1 MALELRKAQRNQAYL
16 KLGISAPSGGGKTVG
31 ALLIAYGLLKEKYPK
46 LSDDEIWGKI
56 AIVDTE
62 NGSGQL
68 YVGSELA
75 DTKIKAYNVITIDP
89 PFEVQKYTKALE
101 LCYEAGMEV
110 CILDSTTH
118 AWSGEG
124 GLLEQ
129 QGAIAKRTG
138 NSYTAW
144 RDITPQHS
152 MFVNKMLQIPMHII
166 ATIRSKQ
173 EYVQERTDNG
183 KNTVR
188 KLGMEPEQRKGMEY
202 EFTVFFEIDAEHNA
216 FGAKDRTSIFDQR
229 SFQITPDVGK
239 KLQKWLNTSS
249 DVEGEVLAVAKEEK
263 TLSGFKTEVIAKL
276 RSLGGRD
283 VPEVVEIVEK
293 HAKGPNPNVITDMGT
308 LEALYADLEEYEQKI
323 KNS

>member
-1 MALELRKAQRNQAYL
+1 MALELRKAQRSKAYL
-16 KLGISAPSGGGKTVG
+16 KLGIAAPSGGGKTVG

-46 LSDDEIWGKI
+46 LSDSEIWAKI

-68 YVGSELA
+68 YVGSELSE
-75 DTKIKAYNVITIDP
+75 TKIGEYNVITIDP
-89 PFEVQKYTKALE
+89 PFEVQKYTQALS
-101 LCYEAGMEV
+101 LCEQAGMEV

-144 RDITPQHS
+144 RDITPQHNL
-152 MFVNKMLQIPMHII
+152 FVNKMLQVPMHII

-173 EYVQERTDNG
+173 EYVQEKGDNG
-183 KNTVR
+183 KSTVR

-202 EFTVFFEIDAEHNA
+202 EFTTFFEISAEHDA

-229 SFQITPDVGK
+229 NFRITPDVGR
-239 KLQKWLNTSS
+239 KLQRWLDTGV
-249 DVEGEVLAVAKEEK
+249 DTKP
-263 TLSGFKTEVIAKL
+263 EVIAVSSDNSLAGTKAEVINKL
-276 RSLGGRD
+276 RDLGARD
-283 VPEVVEIVEK
+283 IPELVAIVAK
-293 HAKGPNPNVITDMGT
+293 HAGGPNPNAIKDIETMS
-308 LEALYADLEEYEQKI
+308 ALLADIEEYEKSN
-323 KNS
+323 KE